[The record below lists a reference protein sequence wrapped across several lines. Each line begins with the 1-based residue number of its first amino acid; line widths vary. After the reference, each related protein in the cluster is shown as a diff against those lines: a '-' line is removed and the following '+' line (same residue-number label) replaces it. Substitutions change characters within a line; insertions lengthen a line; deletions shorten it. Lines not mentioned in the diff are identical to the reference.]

1 MNTLIDSND
10 LVRNGIPAN
19 GDCFFNA
26 VSVQLDSHLTGTE
39 LRQKTVEHLVF
50 NQEHYI
56 GYLTHQDKDE
66 EEKTQQ
72 YHLKVSELKKGGK
85 MELRYC

>member
-1 MNTLIDSND
+1 MFDSND
-10 LVRNGIPAN
+10 LVRKGIPAN

-39 LRQKTVEHLVF
+39 LRQKTVEHLVS

-56 GYLTHQDKDE
+56 GYLTPPFRLPQPLNSTSPPTATKI
-66 EEKTQQ
+66 
-72 YHLKVSELKKGGK
+72 
-85 MELRYC
+85 

>member
-10 LVRNGIPAN
+10 LVRKGIPAN

-26 VSVQLDSHLTGTE
+26 VCVQLNSHLTGTE
-39 LRQKTVEHLVF
+39 LHQKTVEHLVS

-72 YHLKVSELKKGGK
+72 YHLKVSELKKEG
-85 MELRYC
+85 RWNS